1 MPKEEADIGGP
12 SGTVLTLEKVSSV
25 WESGNSG
32 KQFQGREIG
41 KNGNGHTHGLASTA
55 HPPSVHFLSPLLT
68 LTHNN

>member
-1 MPKEEADIGGP
+1 MPKEEADTGGP

-32 KQFQGREIG
+32 KKFQESEIG
-41 KNGNGHTHGLASTA
+41 KNGNGHTHGLASTV